1 MELRGRLAAI
11 ILGVFAIIFLGAGF
25 LMLRE
30 ESSDQ
35 LTLAFLDVGQ
45 GDAVL
50 ISKPRQYDLLI
61 DGGPDPI
68 VLSRLSDILPWY
80 DREIDVIFLTHNHA
94 DHYQGLLA
102 VLDKYKVGE
111 LIVSALAEPLPA
123 PLLDSLKRHK
133 LSYTKMPAGT
143 QLQLDQTTKLKALWP
158 VAETPIADMN
168 DRSLVLELVSGERK
182 VWLAGDAGVAVEEA
196 LLKNNLVEDVDIFK
210 LSHHGSD
217 TANSEEFLE
226 LLRPEWV
233 VAQAGA
239 GNSFGH
245 PNRRIIKRAERVGA
259 QILRNDERGTVVF
272 QTDGRE
278 WSYEA
283 SK

>member
-111 LIVSALAEPLPA
+111 LIVSALAEPLPVE
-123 PLLDSLKRHK
+123 LLDSLKRHK

>member
-1 MELRGRLAAI
+1 
-11 ILGVFAIIFLGAGF
+11 
-25 LMLRE
+25 MLRE

-111 LIVSALAEPLPA
+111 LIVSALAEPLPVE
-123 PLLDSLKRHK
+123 LLDSLKRHK

-259 QILRNDERGTVVF
+259 QILRNDERGTIVF

>member
-1 MELRGRLAAI
+1 MDLRGRLAAI

-182 VWLAGDAGVAVEEA
+182 VWLAGDAGAAVEEA

-259 QILRNDERGTVVF
+259 QILRNDERGTIVF

-283 SK
+283 IK

>member
-259 QILRNDERGTVVF
+259 QMLRNDERGTIVF

>member
-1 MELRGRLAAI
+1 LAAI

-111 LIVSALAEPLPA
+111 LIVSALAEPLPVE
-123 PLLDSLKRHK
+123 LLDSLKRHK

-259 QILRNDERGTVVF
+259 QILRNDERGTIVF

>member
-102 VLDKYKVGE
+102 VLDKYRVGE

-233 VAQAGA
+233 VAQAGT

-259 QILRNDERGTVVF
+259 QILRNDERGTIVF

>member
-111 LIVSALAEPLPA
+111 LIVSALAEPLPVE
-123 PLLDSLKRHK
+123 LLDSLKRHK

-259 QILRNDERGTVVF
+259 QILRNDERGTIVF

>member
-102 VLDKYKVGE
+102 VLDKYRVGE
-111 LIVSALAEPLPA
+111 LIVSALAEPLPVE
-123 PLLDSLKRHK
+123 LLDSLKRHK

-233 VAQAGA
+233 VAQAGT

-259 QILRNDERGTVVF
+259 QILRNDERGTIVF

>member
-259 QILRNDERGTVVF
+259 QMLRNDERGTIVF

-283 SK
+283 IK

>member
-1 MELRGRLAAI
+1 VELRGRLAAI
-11 ILGVFAIIFLGAGF
+11 ILGIFAIIFLGAGF

>member
-1 MELRGRLAAI
+1 VELRGRLAAI

-111 LIVSALAEPLPA
+111 LIVSALAEPLPVE
-123 PLLDSLKRHK
+123 LLDSLKRHK

-259 QILRNDERGTVVF
+259 QILRNDERGTIVF

>member
-11 ILGVFAIIFLGAGF
+11 ILGIFAIIFLGAGF

-111 LIVSALAEPLPA
+111 LIVSALAEPLPVE
-123 PLLDSLKRHK
+123 LLDSLKRHK

>member
-1 MELRGRLAAI
+1 M
-11 ILGVFAIIFLGAGF
+11 
-25 LMLRE
+25 
-30 ESSDQ
+30 
-35 LTLAFLDVGQ
+35 T
-45 GDAVL
+45 
-50 ISKPRQYDLLI
+50 
-61 DGGPDPI
+61 
-68 VLSRLSDILPWY
+68 
-80 DREIDVIFLTHNHA
+80 
-94 DHYQGLLA
+94 
-102 VLDKYKVGE
+102 
-111 LIVSALAEPLPA
+111 
-123 PLLDSLKRHK
+123 
-133 LSYTKMPAGT
+133 
-143 QLQLDQTTKLKALWP
+143 
-158 VAETPIADMN
+158 
-168 DRSLVLELVSGERK
+168 
-182 VWLAGDAGVAVEEA
+182 VEEA

-259 QILRNDERGTVVF
+259 QMLRNDERGTIVF

>member
-11 ILGVFAIIFLGAGF
+11 ILGIFAIIFLGAGF

-111 LIVSALAEPLPA
+111 LIVSALAEPLPVE
-123 PLLDSLKRHK
+123 LLDSLKRHK

-245 PNRRIIKRAERVGA
+245 PNRRIIKRVERVGA

>member
-259 QILRNDERGTVVF
+259 QILRNDERGTIVF

>member
-1 MELRGRLAAI
+1 MDLRGRLAAI

-111 LIVSALAEPLPA
+111 LIVSALAEPLPVE
-123 PLLDSLKRHK
+123 LLDSLKRHK

-245 PNRRIIKRAERVGA
+245 PNRRIIKRVERVGA
-259 QILRNDERGTVVF
+259 QILRNDERGTIVF

>member
-1 MELRGRLAAI
+1 MDLRGRLAAI

-245 PNRRIIKRAERVGA
+245 PNRRIIKRVERVGA
-259 QILRNDERGTVVF
+259 QILRNDERGTIVF

>member
-11 ILGVFAIIFLGAGF
+11 ILGIFAIIFLGAGF

>member
-11 ILGVFAIIFLGAGF
+11 ILGIFAIIFLGAGF

-102 VLDKYKVGE
+102 VLDKYRVGE
-111 LIVSALAEPLPA
+111 LIVSALAEPLPVE
-123 PLLDSLKRHK
+123 LLDSLKRHK

-233 VAQAGA
+233 VAQAGT